1 MTFFKNF
8 SAKCVRDRN
17 VSLAIIRGVPTGGV
31 WGGGVVLVIDK
42 IMSKKQLKFTIYNCR
57 ISNALTITMNK

>member
-1 MTFFKNF
+1 MTFFKNCN
-8 SAKCVRDRN
+8 AKCVRDRN

-31 WGGGVVLVIDK
+31 GGGVVLVIDK
-42 IMSKKQLKFTIYNCR
+42 IISIKQLKFT